1 VRPKTFLQKMTAPAH
16 TGIAKSMGVS
26 DAITNALRN
35 ETPLPVPDFIASE
48 LPKLAE
54 LIISG
59 NPRAK

>member
-1 VRPKTFLQKMTAPAH
+1 MTAPAH

-48 LPKLAE
+48 LTKLAE